1 MIALLDRLDY
11 VRNLGVDAERTR
23 RIHPARLGR
32 LLSEAAIMTVQ
43 HIADLEPARRT
54 AILVA
59 QTTELETR
67 IADATLAMF
76 EKYIGSLFSK
86 AQNRDERR
94 FQATKRDVAK
104 ALLLFRRT
112 IAALK
117 QAQETGE
124 DGVAVVDREVGMRR
138 LDEALPIISAA
149 AEVADQDILI
159 TAAERYSVLRRFSP
173 RFLTAFQFQ
182 SNVPHDPVLAAIEM
196 LKALDRTG
204 ARNLPK
210 RIPMSFLS
218 PKWRK
223 LIFATGTADR
233 RLYET
238 AVLATL
244 RERLRG
250 SNIWVAG
257 SRDYRAFENYL
268 LPAEAARN
276 VGIDQETDAT
286 RYMNDRAAALHDR
299 LNFVMARAARGDLD
313 GVEIEDGTL
322 YIARA
327 KPAVPEAARDLA
339 IRLNAMLPR
348 AYHRGSQRC
357 RWLDRVC
364 RSVHPSAYW
373 RSGGGQIGAVGR
385 NPGGRHQSWSY
396 PHGRRIARSELPPSG
411 QRGAMAHQ
419 RRQLCRRSRR
429 HHQRPS

>member
-1 MIALLDRLDY
+1 FV
-11 VRNLGVDAERTR
+11 VRSPRSSR
-23 RIHPARLGR
+23 RRRPVRMVSPWSIARLACGGSMKPCR
-32 LLSEAAIMTVQ
+32 SS
-43 HIADLEPARRT
+43 ARRPR
-54 AILVA
+54 L
-59 QTTELETR
+59 R
-67 IADATLAMF
+67 I
-76 EKYIGSLFSK
+76 
-86 AQNRDERR
+86 
-94 FQATKRDVAK
+94 
-104 ALLLFRRT
+104 RT
-112 IAALK
+112 SSSP
-117 QAQETGE
+117 Q
-124 DGVAVVDREVGMRR
+124 
-138 LDEALPIISAA
+138 
-149 AEVADQDILI
+149 
-159 TAAERYSVLRRFSP
+159 AERYSVLPRFRP

-182 SNVPHDPVLAAIEM
+182 SNVPDDPVLAAIEM

-204 ARNLPK
+204 ARNLAK

-268 LPAEAARN
+268 LPAEAAGN

-313 GVEIEDGTL
+313 GVEIEGGTL

-327 KPAVPEAARDLA
+327 KPAVPDAARDLA

-348 AYHRGSQRC
+348 VRITEVLRGWPRQCLVAGLAGSRPDRAHNVHLAVAVRSQLAPAEPC
-357 RWLDRVC
+357 RLNKGEA
-364 RSVHPSAYW
+364 S
-373 RSGGGQIGAVGR
+373 
-385 NPGGRHQSWSY
+385 
-396 PHGRRIARSELPPSG
+396 
-411 QRGAMAHQ
+411 
-419 RRQLCRRSRR
+419 
-429 HHQRPS
+429 